1 MLLNCGCSNRIVAW
15 LLDELPPAELTVML
29 KAGNE
34 REFVPSLTLR
44 MMLGYTPV
52 CILFGV
58 PESRPLAMLRLAQ
71 AGLFCTEKASV
82 APLAP
87 LADG

>member
-1 MLLNCGCSNRIVAW
+1 
-15 LLDELPPAELTVML
+15 
-29 KAGNE
+29 
-34 REFVPSLTLR
+34 